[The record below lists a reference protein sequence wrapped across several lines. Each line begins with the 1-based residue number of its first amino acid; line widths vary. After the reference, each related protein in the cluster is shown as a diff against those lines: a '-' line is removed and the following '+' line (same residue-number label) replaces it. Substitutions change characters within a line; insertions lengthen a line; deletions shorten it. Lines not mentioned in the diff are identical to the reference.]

1 MMIDNIDDMT
11 ATAFRQAYGV
21 PVVSLGETRETLAT
35 MREASREMTGDTWR
49 EEMAEWLD
57 EVNGDSEDEE
67 AEREEPITM
76 RDARGYGWSVTN
88 EMVDCLED

>member
-1 MMIDNIDDMT
+1 MIDNIDDMT

-21 PVVSLGETRETLAT
+21 PVVSLGETRETLA
-35 MREASREMTGDTWR
+35 MQREASMEMTGDTWR

-57 EVNGDSEDEE
+57 DSEEE
-67 AEREEPITM
+67 NEEREEPITM

>member
-1 MMIDNIDDMT
+1 MMIDNIDEMS
-11 ATAFRQAYGV
+11 ASAFRAAYGV

-49 EEMAEWLD
+49 EELDEWLD
-57 EVNGDSEDEE
+57 DSEEE
-67 AEREEPITM
+67 NEEREEPIT
-76 RDARGYGWSVTN
+76 RFDARGFNWQVTN

>member
-1 MMIDNIDDMT
+1 MT
-11 ATAFRQAYGV
+11 ASAFRSAYGV
-21 PVVSLGETRETLAT
+21 PVISLGETRETLAT

-57 EVNGDSEDEE
+57 EVNGDSEEE
-67 AEREEPITM
+67 NEEREEPITM
-76 RDARGYGWSVTN
+76 RDARGYGWNVTN

>member
-21 PVVSLGETRETLAT
+21 PVVSLGETRETLA
-35 MREASREMTGDTWR
+35 MQREASMEMTGDTWR

-57 EVNGDSEDEE
+57 DSEEE
-67 AEREEPITM
+67 NEEREEPITM
-76 RDARGYGWSVTN
+76 RDARGYGWNVTN